1 LRFAQEIVAALAA
14 LCIKPGYVHAL
25 AYIRVHIRDID
36 TYFKSIH
43 EEWRQAN
50 RGALVAIEKVR
61 LHLIHQHLR
70 QGGLARL
77 KPASRKSLATRTRAG
92 VGRLARPA
100 RSCTGLIVPARQAQI

>member
-1 LRFAQEIVAALAA
+1 M
-14 LCIKPGYVHAL
+14 L

-50 RGALVAIEKVR
+50 RGALVATEKVR

-70 QGGLARL
+70 QGLLAGL
-77 KPASRKSLATRTRAG
+77 KPAPRKGSPPEPE
-92 VGRLARPA
+92 PA
-100 RSCTGLIVPARQAQI
+100 LVD